1 MTYQTIAVGV
11 VLGLAI
17 YNIAAGIVD
26 IALTKYHTY
35 KLNRILDDMDWANW
49 SDYDEPVKKPRKKK

>member
-1 MTYQTIAVGV
+1 MTYQTIAAGV

-26 IALTKYHTY
+26 VVINQYHSY
-35 KLNRILDDMDWANW
+35 KLNRILDDMDW
-49 SDYDEPVKKPRKKK
+49 SDYDEPVKKARKKK